1 MNSKKILMKRGGRAG
16 VQKSLKG
23 AWYTKETK
31 RVFSELS
38 SHENGLTTQEAK
50 RRLVSFGP
58 NKIPESKNDSY
69 AVIFFRQF
77 QSPLIYIL
85 LAACVVIYM
94 TGETT
99 DAAIILVVLLFNAI
113 VGMLQEGKAQ
123 NTLQALKKF
132 TKTSATVLR
141 DGNQQVVSDEEV
153 VVGDVIILN
162 EGEKIPA
169 DARIFLAHNAKVDE
183 ASLTGESEPVFKFTH
198 VIKQKN
204 LLAAEQRNMVFKGTN
219 VVAGNARAVVVATGL
234 NTGMGKIA
242 QEVSGIDTEMPLKQN
257 IRSLSFALIIV
268 VILLSIA
275 LFVLG
280 VAQGNSLAEMFV
292 TVVSLSVSVIPE
304 GLPIV
309 ITLVLATGVWRMSKR
324 NALVKKLQAVEAL
337 GQARIIAVDKTGTI
351 TKNELVVQKV
361 FSDGKYFDV
370 TGIGYETEGNIYFN
384 KSEVDP
390 ANHEE
395 LLIAGKIAA
404 FCGGEQPHYSEKEKV
419 WQVIGD
425 PTEAALTVFA
435 KKVGY
440 HKAELEKE
448 CPVLSEIPFDFVRK
462 FRATIH
468 KDKRQKILSVMGA
481 PEVILRLSKNLLESG
496 KPMRL
501 TDAKRNA
508 LEKEFVK
515 LSAQGLRV
523 LAFAKKTVKED
534 ALHPNKVAELTFGG
548 FIAMK
553 DALRPRVREAV
564 KRANKAGIKVVMIT
578 GDNKTT
584 AAAIATEAAIFKK
597 GDRVLTGQEIEAL
610 TDSELA
616 KQIRNVSV
624 FARVT
629 PEHKL
634 RIIRA
639 FKSRNEIVAMTG
651 DGVNDAPSLVAADL
665 GVSMG
670 KIGTEVAKAASDIVL
685 LDDHFDSIVSA
696 VEEGRN
702 IYKTI
707 KKVILYLFSTS
718 LGEVLAI
725 TAALILGLP
734 LPVLAAQIIW
744 LNFVTDGFLDVSLA
758 MEPKE
763 ANLLNKKF
771 TKPSKYL
778 IDGVMVQ
785 RMLVMAIP
793 MMIGSVYLFGQYF
806 ETDIIKAHTMA
817 LTVLAVFQWFNA
829 WNCRSE
835 SRSLFTTNPF
845 SNKYLLGAT
854 GIVVTLQLFAVY
866 HPFFQRFLHTSPLSL
881 REWLIILP
889 IAATIIVVEELRKLI
904 VRRFFS
910 KRTV

>member
-1 MNSKKILMKRGGRAG
+1 M
-16 VQKSLKG
+16 QKDQKAHNG
-23 AWYTKETK
+23 AWHTKETK
-31 RVFSELS
+31 RVFSELT

-50 RRLVSFGP
+50 RRLIAFGP
-58 NKIPESKNDSY
+58 NKIPEAKTDSY
-69 AVIFFRQF
+69 AAIFFHQF

-85 LAACVVIYM
+85 LAACIVIYV
-94 TGETT
+94 TGETA

-113 VGMLQEGKAQ
+113 VGTLQEGKAQ

-132 TKTSATVLR
+132 TQTNATVLR
-141 DGNQQVVSDEEV
+141 DGQKMVVSDEEV
-153 VVGDVIILN
+153 VVGDVVILN

-169 DARIFLAHNAKVDE
+169 DARIFLANNVKVDE
-183 ASLTGESEPVFKFTH
+183 ASLTGESEPVFKFSH
-198 VIKQKN
+198 AIKQKN
-204 LLAAEQRNMVFKGTN
+204 ILAAEQRNMVFKGTN
-219 VVAGNARAVVVATGL
+219 IVAGNARALVVATGIH
-234 NTGMGKIA
+234 TGMGKIA

-268 VILLSIA
+268 VTLLGIA
-275 LFVLG
+275 LFALG
-280 VAQGNSLAEMFV
+280 VAKGNSLSEMFV

-309 ITLVLATGVWRMSKR
+309 ITLVLATGVWRMTKR

-361 FSDGKYFDV
+361 YSEGKYFDV
-370 TGIGYETEGNIYFN
+370 SGIGYETEGNIYFN
-384 KSEVDP
+384 KTEIDP
-390 ANHEE
+390 ANHAE
-395 LLIAGKIAA
+395 LLLAGKIAA

-440 HKAELEKE
+440 HKSDLENE

-468 KDKRQKILSVMGA
+468 KDKHQKVLSVIGA
-481 PEVILRLSKNLLESG
+481 PEVVLNLSSFVVEGG
-496 KPMRL
+496 KSKKL
-501 TDAKRNA
+501 SEAKRNA

-523 LAFAKKTVKED
+523 LAFAKRTVKENT
-534 ALHPNKVAELTFGG
+534 LQPNKVSALTFGG

-553 DALRPRVREAV
+553 DALRPRVPEAV
-564 KRANKAGIKVVMIT
+564 KRAKQAGIRVVMIT

-584 AAAIATEAAIFKK
+584 AAAIATEAGIYKK
-597 GDRVLTGQEIEAL
+597 GDKVLTGQEIETLSDAELSRQL
-610 TDSELA
+610 T
-616 KQIRNVSV
+616 KVTV

-639 FKSRNEIVAMTG
+639 FKSRGEIVAMTG

-670 KIGTEVAKAASDIVL
+670 KIGTEVAKAAADIVL

-718 LGEVLAI
+718 LGEVLTI
-725 TAALILGLP
+725 TAALILGMP

-763 ANLLNKKF
+763 PNLLNKKF
-771 TKPSKYL
+771 KKPSKYL
-778 IDGVMVQ
+778 IDSVMVQ

-793 MMIGSVYLFGQYF
+793 MMIGSIYLFSRYF
-806 ETDIIKAHTMA
+806 EIDIVKAHTMA

-835 SRSLFTTNPF
+835 SRSVFAMNPF

-866 HPFFQRFLHTSPLSL
+866 HPLLQKFLHTSPLSI
-881 REWLIILP
+881 REWLVILP
-889 IAATIIVVEELRKLI
+889 IAATVIVVEEVRKLI
-904 VRRFFS
+904 ARKMSRS
-910 KRTV
+910 